1 MRAPLFILVLIM
13 ALLPAVAGK
22 DESVDELKKRA
33 EAAKVEDQ
41 PPLCSEIARRQ
52 LDVADKLY
60 TDGKVEE
67 ARAAIDDVV
76 KYSGQASAAAVKTG
90 KHLKHTEIAIRKMAE
105 RLRTIRHSLAFD
117 DQPPVQDAADR
128 LESMRNDLLS
138 RMFSKGSK

>member
-1 MRAPLFILVLIM
+1 MRAPLLIFVLIM
-13 ALLPAVAGK
+13 ALLPAFAGK

-33 EAAKVEDQ
+33 EAAKIEDQ
-41 PPLCSEIARRQ
+41 PPLCSQIAQRQ
-52 LDVADKLY
+52 LGVADKLY
-60 TDGKVEE
+60 TEGKVEE

-76 KYSGQASAAAVKTG
+76 KYSGQASTAAVKTG
-90 KHLKHTEIAIRKMAE
+90 KHLKHTEITIRKMAE